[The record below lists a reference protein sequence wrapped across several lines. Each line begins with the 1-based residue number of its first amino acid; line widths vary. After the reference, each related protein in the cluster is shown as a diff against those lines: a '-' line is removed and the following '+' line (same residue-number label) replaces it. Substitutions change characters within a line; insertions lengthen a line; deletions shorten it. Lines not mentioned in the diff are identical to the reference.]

1 MEHLIAIL
9 TVDAP
14 AEVCCSFP
22 TLPLPRRAP
31 LWKCN
36 LIKFAVCICYTRVC
50 VCVGVCMVQCALA
63 CTDFMAA
70 PLCSQ
75 TIFCLNFTLVT
86 CLINS
91 FTSGGVREGGS
102 GKEARWR
109 KWKGKRWKG
118 MGVDSGQYAF
128 VWNKNKT
135 MRWMQQK
142 QAERE
147 SKEGCRRVGGWTTN
161 WLCLL
166 FLLLL
171 LFFMLLLLL
180 RKRSKQSAIDYANG
194 WTCNASGRCGLQSSS
209 QRQQSLIT
217 FSPASPHTSPL

>member
-1 MEHLIAIL
+1 M
-9 TVDAP
+9 
-14 AEVCCSFP
+14 
-22 TLPLPRRAP
+22 
-31 LWKCN
+31 
-36 LIKFAVCICYTRVC
+36 CI
-50 VCVGVCMVQCALA
+50 VQCALP

-102 GKEARWR
+102 GKGAGWR

-128 VWNKNKT
+128 VCNKNKT

-142 QAERE
+142 QAERRRQ
-147 SKEGCRRVGGWTTN
+147 RRVQKRDELPTGCAYYSCYCCYSYCCCCCCAGEANKVPSIMLMDGPAMPPCGADCSHLVKGSSRW
-161 WLCLL
+161 
-166 FLLLL
+166 LLLVQHPRTPL
-171 LFFMLLLLL
+171 L
-180 RKRSKQSAIDYANG
+180 SN
-194 WTCNASGRCGLQSSS
+194 TP
-209 QRQQSLIT
+209 IT
-217 FSPASPHTSPL
+217 PSFPLSPLPLPLQLQNSN